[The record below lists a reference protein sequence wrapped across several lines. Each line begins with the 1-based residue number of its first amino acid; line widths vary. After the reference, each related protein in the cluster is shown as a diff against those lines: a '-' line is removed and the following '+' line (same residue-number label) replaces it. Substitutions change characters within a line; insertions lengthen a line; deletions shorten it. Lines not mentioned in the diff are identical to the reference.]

1 MAKQPEIIPENCVSL
16 ESEIVMPGDF
26 RSVLQDLPYPKHSL
40 KSPRISSP
48 GPSAGDG
55 ERGRESL
62 REAEDTW
69 KVDKVNGDLLF
80 F

>member
-1 MAKQPEIIPENCVSL
+1 
-16 ESEIVMPGDF
+16 MPGDG
-26 RSVLQDLPYPKHSL
+26 RSYRIYPTPNTAQNLPGSLLREQQVL
-40 KSPRISSP
+40 
-48 GPSAGDG
+48 GM
-55 ERGRESL
+55 GREGGRSL

>member
-1 MAKQPEIIPENCVSL
+1 MVSL
-16 ESEIVMPGDF
+16 TGSAPPNTPPNLPASLLPEQQ
-26 RSVLQDLPYPKHSL
+26 VLGMK
-40 KSPRISSP
+40 RE
-48 GPSAGDG
+48 G
-55 ERGRESL
+55 GRSL

>member
-1 MAKQPEIIPENCVSL
+1 MPQDGQSYRICPNPNTPQNLPASLLPEQQ
-16 ESEIVMPGDF
+16 
-26 RSVLQDLPYPKHSL
+26 VLGM
-40 KSPRISSP
+40 RRE
-48 GPSAGDG
+48 G
-55 ERGRESL
+55 GRSL